1 MTKVMSS
8 CKNQLA
14 SHIWSYCTHYLI
26 VLPLIFYF
34 IANMHTY
41 ISAADVNQVAAWSVE
56 IDNGDS
62 EKAKKG
68 KKIKTSTSP

>member
-1 MTKVMSS
+1 VSS

-14 SHIWSYCTHYLI
+14 SHIWSYCAHYLI
-26 VLPLIFYF
+26 VLPFIFYL
-34 IANMHTY
+34 IANMHLY
-41 ISAADVNQVAAWSVE
+41 ISAADVNQVASQSVE

-68 KKIKTSTSP
+68 KKIKSSTPP